1 LFRVGHGEIC
11 LESRGFV
18 TGHPHGGKKAAGIPV
33 KPQLFRWL
41 RPENTVR
48 SGGIR
53 FGDFMKRFSLAAIL
67 FALTLL
73 PAAAQPGAAVNIP
86 QSVLIQPADLA
97 NDIKAGKAPVILQ
110 VGFSVLYQQ
119 AHIPGAIYA
128 GPGNKEEGID
138 NLKTQAKNLDK
149 SKALVIYCGCCPWEK
164 CPNIAAAWKELTA
177 EGFKNLKV
185 LYLPANFG
193 ENWADKGYP
202 VVRG

>member
-1 LFRVGHGEIC
+1 
-11 LESRGFV
+11 
-18 TGHPHGGKKAAGIPV
+18 
-33 KPQLFRWL
+33 
-41 RPENTVR
+41 
-48 SGGIR
+48 
-53 FGDFMKRFSLAAIL
+53 MKRFSLAAIL
-67 FALTLL
+67 FALALL

-86 QSVLIQPADLA
+86 KDVLIQPADLA

-110 VGFSVLYQQ
+110 VGFSALYQQ

>member
-1 LFRVGHGEIC
+1 M
-11 LESRGFV
+11 
-18 TGHPHGGKKAAGIPV
+18 T
-33 KPQLFRWL
+33 
-41 RPENTVR
+41 
-48 SGGIR
+48 R
-53 FGDFMKRFSLAAIL
+53 FGIAAIL
-67 FALTLL
+67 LALALL
-73 PAAAQPGAAVNIP
+73 PAAAQSGAAPSIP

-138 NLKTQAKNLDK
+138 NLKAQAKNLDK
-149 SKALVIYCGCCPWEK
+149 GKALVIYCGCCPWEK

-177 EGFKNLKV
+177 EGFKDLKV
-185 LYLPANFG
+185 LYLPQNFG